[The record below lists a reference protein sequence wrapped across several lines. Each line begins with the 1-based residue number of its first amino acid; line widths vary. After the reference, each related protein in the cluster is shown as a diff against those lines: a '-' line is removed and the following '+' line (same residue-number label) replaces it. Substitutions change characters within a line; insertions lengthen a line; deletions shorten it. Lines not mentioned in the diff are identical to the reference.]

1 MHHGGSQWNA
11 KIKEREL
18 LMRASRT
25 CLYRQTGFGMIEV
38 LVTLIILL
46 LGLLGLVGIMIQ
58 SQRSELESYQRV
70 QALVLLNDMAG
81 RINANRKAAPC
92 YAITDATN
100 GTPYMGSGTT
110 TIPTCTTGMAGGSTA
125 AQQTR
130 AVTDLTDWSALLQ
143 GAAETQGTDKVGAM
157 IGARGCISYDATS
170 LTYVIS
176 IAWQGSGT
184 TAVPSAG
191 LNCGIN
197 LYGNEAQR
205 RVVSLTLKIATLT

>member
-1 MHHGGSQWNA
+1 
-11 KIKEREL
+11 
-18 LMRASRT
+18 MRANRIRQY
-25 CLYRQTGFGMIEV
+25 CQTGFGMIEV
-38 LVTLIILL
+38 LVTLVILL
-46 LGLLGLVGIMIQ
+46 LGLLGLAGIMIQ
-58 SQRSELESYQRV
+58 SQRAELESYQRV

-92 YAITDATN
+92 YAITNAVS
-100 GTPYMGSGTT
+100 GTPYMGNGTVT
-110 TIPTCTTGMAGGSTA
+110 TPTCTTAMASGSTA
-125 AQQTR
+125 AQQSR

-143 GAAETQGTDKVGAM
+143 GAAETNGTDKIGAM

-197 LYGNEAQR
+197 LYGDEAQR